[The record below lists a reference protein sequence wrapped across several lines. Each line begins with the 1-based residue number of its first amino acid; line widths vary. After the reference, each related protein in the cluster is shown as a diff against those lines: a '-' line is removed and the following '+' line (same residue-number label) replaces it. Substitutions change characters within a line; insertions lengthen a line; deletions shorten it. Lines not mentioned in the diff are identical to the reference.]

1 MLMRNEVY
9 FGRDEKLGFFESL
22 VFDHE
27 LDEDVD
33 LIKRTGVNTEFAL
46 IVFLGVIAII
56 MAL

>member
-1 MLMRNEVY
+1 MRNEVY
-9 FGRDEKLGFFESL
+9 FGKDEKLGFFESL